1 MDEQRRKRIN
11 RLKKII
17 MGTLITSILLP
28 YVFCGIMAYQ
38 LFQINRRLTSAE
50 QSLGIAPGEAAN
62 AAPAQEDGNGSSEAP
77 RSAVDEALIDAAENL
92 NNGSMVLDEDGNA
105 AGVMDDSRED
115 EETDAEAEIEESAS
129 REPDSTA
136 AKRIYLTFD
145 DGPSSNTGKILDVLK
160 QYNVKATFFVVGKED
175 DNFKELYKRIVDEG
189 HTLGMH
195 SYTHIYSQVY
205 ASLDSF
211 QKDFEKERELLYEV
225 TGVEPT
231 FYRFPGGSS
240 NHVSRGNIHDM
251 IDYLEEQGVTYFDWN
266 IASGDASGVYISAD
280 QIINNVLGDIKDGPN
295 VILLHDAQEK
305 SSTVEALPKLI
316 EKIGE
321 LEDAEFL
328 PITDRTEPVRHK
340 IK

>member
-17 MGTLITSILLP
+17 MGTLITAILLP
-28 YVFCGIMAYQ
+28 YVFCGIMAVS
-38 LFQINRRLTSAE
+38 LFQINKRLQNAE
-50 QSLGIAPGEAAN
+50 QVMGIAPGTDAAVPVSETEVRDASAN
-62 AAPAQEDGNGSSEAP
+62 APS
-77 RSAVDEALIDAAENL
+77 SAVDEALIDAAENL
-92 NNGSMVLDEDGNA
+92 NNGTVVMDESKDGGMDGSLEYEEEDG
-105 AGVMDDSRED
+105 V
-115 EETDAEAEIEESAS
+115 AEIEENGD

-145 DGPSSNTGKILDVLK
+145 DGPSPNTGKILDVLK
-160 QYNVKATFFVVGKED
+160 EYGVKATFFVVGRED
-175 DNFKELYKRIVDEG
+175 DNYKELYKRIVDEG

-195 SYTHIYSQVY
+195 SFTHIYSQVY

-211 QKDFEKERELLYEV
+211 QKDFEKEQDMLYEA
-225 TGVEPT
+225 TGVRPT

-251 IDYLEEQGVTYFDWN
+251 IDYLEEKGVTYFDWN
-266 IASGDASGVYISAD
+266 IASGDSSGVYISAD
-280 QIINNVLGDIKDGPN
+280 QIVNNVLGDIKDGPN

-321 LEDAEFL
+321 LDDVEFL